1 MSALYTRYDG
11 KTIAGVAGIWK
22 AGVCEAPGRI
32 TELGWVEYT
41 KNVKKELKKSSL
53 LPPREWEN

>member
-22 AGVCEAPGRI
+22 AGVCETPGRI

-41 KNVKKELKKSSL
+41 KNVKKDLKKSSL